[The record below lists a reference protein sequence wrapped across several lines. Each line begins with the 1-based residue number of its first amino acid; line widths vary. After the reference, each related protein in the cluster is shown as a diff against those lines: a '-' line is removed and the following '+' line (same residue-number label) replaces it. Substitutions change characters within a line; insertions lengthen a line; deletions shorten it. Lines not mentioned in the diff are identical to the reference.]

1 MGNQISN
8 VLPENENRF
17 IEEEELL
24 IREITKTSIDLAD
37 KYQQKFLEPDFFV
50 SKQSKYLTLHNRM
63 RLLPEQLLIQKKLH
77 SLTVTSRILKIS

>member
-24 IREITKTSIDLAD
+24 IREITKTSVDLAD
-37 KYQQKFLEPDFFV
+37 KYQQKFLEPDFCNRV
-50 SKQSKYLTLHNRM
+50 SLIATNSLGHFSNYTLNNIENYMLR
-63 RLLPEQLLIQKKLH
+63 
-77 SLTVTSRILKIS
+77 